1 MTEKE
6 YEKYLLL
13 NNQADALIIAVL
25 FYCKTLHVSGIFSAH
40 HQEFST
46 VHAALVSFVQVSDDR
61 LQAESGWNIIFQ
73 PDSAR
78 KQSHNLHEAYQLP
91 CVQWINPDDGHSR
104 CPKYVGFYDKNKF
117 WILMYLVGYFY
128 DSNEVSSELPLVI
141 FKLDIGLR
149 YFLYDISISCKI
161 LIQKE
166 AFFLFD
172 TFGAECNI
180 DTAAIL

>member
-91 CVQWINPDDGHSR
+91 CVQWITPDDGHRR
-104 CPKYVGFYDKNKF
+104 CPKLVGFYVRNKF
-117 WILMYLVGYFY
+117 WILMHLVGYFY
-128 DSNEVSSELPLVI
+128 ETFHDALSLEHNVVKYSIKIQMLIDIDI
-141 FKLDIGLR
+141 FV
-149 YFLYDISISCKI
+149 
-161 LIQKE
+161 
-166 AFFLFD
+166 
-172 TFGAECNI
+172 N
-180 DTAAIL
+180 